1 MPTNELF
8 LNIHGDNLARMNK
21 ISIVMAACLLLA
33 ACGTQPV
40 TPSAG
45 HIKDEPR
52 AAGNIPKPVQQA
64 APLPP
69 PRPAIKA
76 ETYSVVVNNV
86 PVQELL
92 FALARDARV
101 NVDIHPGI
109 EGSVT
114 LNALNQTLPQLL
126 TRIAKQV
133 DMRYEL
139 EGPNL
144 AVMPDSPFL
153 RNYKVDYVNIAR
165 NASSSVNIATQI
177 ATTGTGTG
185 AAGGGAAGTGAGN
198 NNSTTQVTNTSNNH
212 FWETLVQNIK
222 DILRETDKILPEG
235 SSETTTEQSDSQT
248 TTGTGAQLQPTR
260 SKTATPASLAASPNP
275 ASLTAAGTTTV
286 RRTTFR
292 EAASVIVNAEAGL
305 IAVRATGRQ
314 HDKIQEFLDQVLTSA
329 KRQVLIEAT
338 VVEVQLND
346 QYQSGIDWKKVAFG
360 AGFTLRQNMAG
371 TNLGDVTYPM
381 PDPTRQAQI
390 SSIMGDSNLS
400 IIQKSNL
407 INQISSGMGTITDG
421 VITGNPGAT
430 LPFADTAFA
439 STGKGLTIGYSNAG
453 SIAAAVKLL
462 NTFGNV
468 KVLSS
473 PKISALNNQTA
484 LLKVVDNRVY
494 FTITAQTTSNQTS
507 TQTTYTSN
515 LHTVPVGFVMSVTPQ
530 IDENDTITLNVR
542 PTISRILR
550 YVPDPNP
557 DLARVGV
564 VSGIPEIQVREMES
578 ILKVNSGQTAIMG
591 GLMQDLV
598 SKSTD
603 GIPGLSKIPGL
614 GNAFSNRDDT
624 TTKTEL
630 VIFLRPAVVREASL
644 DGDYKAYRS
653 YLPDE
658 KSLQDPRDAGPNPL
672 LESATAE
679 AAKP

>member
-1 MPTNELF
+1 
-8 LNIHGDNLARMNK
+8 MNK
-21 ISIVMAACLLLA
+21 VMIAIIGCSMLA

-45 HIKDEPR
+45 HIKDVPR
-52 AAGNIPKPVQQA
+52 PAGSIPKPVQQA

-69 PRPAIKA
+69 PKASPKA

-86 PVQELL
+86 AVQELL
-92 FALARDARV
+92 FALARDAKV

-109 EGSVT
+109 EGTVT

-139 EGPNL
+139 DGPNL
-144 AVMPDSPFL
+144 VVMPDTPFL

-165 NASSSVNIATQI
+165 NTSSNVNIATQI
-177 ATTGTGTG
+177 ATTGSGG
-185 AAGGGAAGTGAGN
+185 AGGGGAAGAGN
-198 NNSTTQVTNTSNNH
+198 NNSTTQVANTSNNH

-222 DILRETDKILPEG
+222 DILRETDKVLPDG
-235 SSETTTEQSDSQT
+235 SSETTTEQSGNQT
-248 TTGTGAQLQPTR
+248 TTGTGAAAP
-260 SKTATPASLAASPNP
+260 ATNGKSYGAAPSIASSPNP
-275 ASLTAAGTTTV
+275 ASLTNAGTTTV

-305 IAVRATGRQ
+305 IAVRATNRQ
-314 HDKIQEFLDQVLTSA
+314 HEKIQEFLDQVLVSA

-346 QYQSGIDWKKVAFG
+346 QYQSGIDWKRVAFG

-371 TNLGDVTYPM
+371 TDLTNVANPL
-381 PDPTRQAQI
+381 PDPTRQALI
-390 SSIMGDSNLS
+390 SSIMGDTNLTAAM
-400 IIQKSNL
+400 QNNL
-407 INQISSGMGTITDG
+407 IDQIA
-421 VITGNPGAT
+421 PGFTAAGGKIP
-430 LPFADTAFA
+430 LADAAFA
-439 STGKGLTIGYSNAG
+439 STSKGMTIGYSNSG
-453 SIAAAVKLL
+453 SIAGAIQLL
-462 NTFGNV
+462 STFGNV

-484 LLKVVDNRVY
+484 LLKVVDNRIY
-494 FTITAQTTSNQTS
+494 FTISVTPGSVSSGVVTPP
-507 TQTTYTSN
+507 TYTSTLN
-515 LHTVPVGFVMSVTPQ
+515 TVPVGFVMSVTPQ

-550 YVPDPNP
+550 YITDPNP
-557 DLARVGV
+557 ILTGTVKNL
-564 VSGIPEIQVREMES
+564 IPEIQVREMES
-578 ILKVNSGQTAIMG
+578 ILKINSGQTAMMG
-591 GLMQDLV
+591 GLMEDLV

-603 GIPGLSKIPGL
+603 GVPGLSQLPVL
-614 GNAFSNRDDT
+614 GNIFSNRDDK

-630 VIFLRPAVVREASL
+630 VIFLRPAVVRDASL

-653 YLPDE
+653 FLPNE
-658 KSLQDPRDAGPNPL
+658 NSLKDPRDASPNPL
-672 LESATAE
+672 LESAKAE
-679 AAKP
+679 ATTP